1 MSERG
6 SCNKRGGE
14 KCKQQILSTKEF
26 TFVVS
31 FFSWWTTWWL
41 KKRTNYRIDK
51 MFGRFHNS
59 KKVQYEVR
67 KWNYNS
73 LIVFKLLHRYKQ
85 VLVIILYLLMYQCW
99 DTCVFARFISHF
111 WSKMNKQGVAIR
123 TAWCA
128 FSKQIPYCS

>member
-6 SCNKRGGE
+6 SCNKWGGE
-14 KCKQQILSTKEF
+14 KCKQQILSPKEF

-31 FFSWWTTWWL
+31 FFSCEQHGGWRREQTTEL
-41 KKRTNYRIDK
+41 MRCLDVFIT
-51 MFGRFHNS
+51 
-59 KKVQYEVR
+59 VQYEVR

-111 WSKMNKQGVAIR
+111 WSKMNKQRVAIR
-123 TAWCA
+123 IAWCA
-128 FSKQIPYCS
+128 FSKQIPHCS